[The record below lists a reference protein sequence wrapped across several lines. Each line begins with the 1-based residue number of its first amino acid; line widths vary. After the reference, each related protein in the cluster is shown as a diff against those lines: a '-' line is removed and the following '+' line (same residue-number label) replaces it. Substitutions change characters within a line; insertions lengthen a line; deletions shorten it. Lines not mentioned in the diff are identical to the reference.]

1 MWPDCSADFPT
12 AWVDTTAIMR
22 RLATAENLESR
33 IVTIRGLSV
42 LLDSDL
48 ALLYGVE
55 TKVLLQ
61 AMRRNRDR
69 FPADFAFQLTNQ
81 EVTVLRSQFVTSSLG
96 TRHGGRRFRPHAFT
110 EQGVAMPSSILHGPT
125 AIKVNISIMRAFVR
139 LRRAGLISGELMKL
153 IEDLSKRVD
162 SHDQVIGELVE
173 AIRQLAAPAPAPR
186 SRPIG
191 FTADL
196 EADST

>member
-1 MWPDCSADFPT
+1 MSK
-12 AWVDTTAIMR
+12 
-22 RLATAENLESR
+22 LASPENLESR

-69 FPADFAFQLTNQ
+69 FPQDFAFQLYNQ
-81 EVTVLRSQFVTSSLG
+81 EVAILRSQFVTSSLSA
-96 TRHGGRRFRPHAFT
+96 RHGGRRFRPHAFT
-110 EQGVAMPSSILHGPT
+110 EQGVAMLSSILHSPT
-125 AIKVNISIMRAFVR
+125 AINVNISIMRAFVR
-139 LRRAGLISGELMKL
+139 LRRAGLMSTELMKL

-162 SHDQVIGELVE
+162 AHDQVIAELVE
-173 AIRQLAAPAPAPR
+173 AIRQMATPAPVPR

>member
-1 MWPDCSADFPT
+1 MSKFAVNPD
-12 AWVDTTAIMR
+12 
-22 RLATAENLESR
+22 ELESR
-33 IVTIRGLSV
+33 IITIRGLSV

-69 FPADFAFQLTNQ
+69 FPQDFAFQLSRQ
-81 EVTVLRSQFVTSSLG
+81 EVENLRSQFVTSSL
-96 TRHGGRRFRPHAFT
+96 RASHGGRRFRPHVFT
-110 EQGVAMPSSILHGPT
+110 EQGVAMLSSVLRSPT

-139 LRRAGLISGELMKL
+139 LRRAALVSRELMKL
-153 IEDLSKRVD
+153 IEDLSERVD
-162 SHDQVIGELVE
+162 AHDQVIGELVE
-173 AIRQLAAPAPAPR
+173 AIRELASPPQAPR

-196 EADST
+196 NSDST